1 MTTSYKTVFERFLGS
16 IDDPML
22 LRLDYNSL
30 LEFIRDWLHAAAS
43 NPRFRHKFKT
53 FSMDDELMTITYELN
68 FPVDDE
74 ADERFVVGVL
84 SLGMVIRWME
94 PKVKSA
100 KQLSIAVGEGKEKV
114 LVNNYKQSV
123 QELAAMKSELKQLI
137 SDYGYLHNS
146 YISRGET

>member
-68 FPVDDE
+68 FRLMMKPM
-74 ADERFVVGVL
+74 RGL
-84 SLGMVIRWME
+84 W
-94 PKVKSA
+94 
-100 KQLSIAVGEGKEKV
+100 
-114 LVNNYKQSV
+114 
-123 QELAAMKSELKQLI
+123 LAS
-137 SDYGYLHNS
+137 YLLAW
-146 YISRGET
+146 